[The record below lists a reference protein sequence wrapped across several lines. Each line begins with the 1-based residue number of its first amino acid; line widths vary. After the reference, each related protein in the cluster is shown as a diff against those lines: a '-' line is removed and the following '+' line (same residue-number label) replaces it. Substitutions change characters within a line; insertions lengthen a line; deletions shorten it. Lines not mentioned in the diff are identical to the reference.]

1 MAGQGVAPNPVN
13 VLADAHRTL
22 GSGRIDVAAALFRRF
37 AALCPGEPA
46 GPLGLGHVA
55 LRRGALGP
63 AIALFARAAALAPD
77 LGRVVLDLGRLCAH
91 DGQPDRAATALRAAL
106 ALAPGSVEGW
116 SALAMAIHAAQGP
129 AASVAAFRRLARLLP
144 DVASAHV
151 NLGNVLFDAGRWPPA
166 EASLRLALAL
176 EPARGYALFQ
186 LGRVARR
193 TGRAA
198 AACRL
203 LDRAARLEPA
213 DSPAMAEIGAEL
225 ALALRDCGRWEG
237 VIRHGR
243 RAAALIPERY
253 DVHLVL
259 GAAAEA
265 EGRTAEA
272 LTAYERAVRCH
283 PGFGEAFTRR
293 ATLHLRQSWRAPPP
307 RPAAGRP
314 GRRLAAT
321 ELGCNGRFGNQLLQ
335 YGVLH
340 LYAARHDLDLEVP
353 DWVGRY
359 LYDCDDPLPG
369 TPLPRVSEEDH
380 DFFAALSDAAPVR
393 AECDV
398 TGYFC
403 RHTAPLAPH
412 RAEFRA
418 LFVPGR
424 HLWPRAA
431 AIEHRLRAR
440 GRTVVAL
447 HLRRGDYG
455 WGRFWIAPE
464 AWYREWLERLW
475 PELDAPVL
483 YLATDAPELA
493 GAFAPFAP
501 ILAPDLGEP
510 LAGAE
515 FFTDFH
521 ALCVADVV
529 AISNSTF
536 SFAASLLNRTARR
549 FVRPDR
555 DRGALVPY
563 DPWDA
568 EILL

>member
-1 MAGQGVAPNPVN
+1 MTAAMHPAE
-13 VLADAHRTL
+13 VLAEAHRVL
-22 GSGRIDVAAALFRRF
+22 ASGRFAAAAALFRRF
-37 AALCPGEPA
+37 VALSPGEPA
-46 GPLGLGHVA
+46 GFLGLGHIAV
-55 LRRGALGP
+55 RSDALGG
-63 AIALFARAAALAPD
+63 AIPMFARAAALAPG

-91 DGQPDRAATALRAAL
+91 DGRADRAATALRAAL
-106 ALAPGSVEGW
+106 ALDPGSAEGW
-116 SALAMAIHAAQGP
+116 IALAMLIHAAQGP
-129 AASVAAFRRLARLLP
+129 VASVAAFRRVARLLP
-144 DVASAHV
+144 EAASAHL
-151 NLGNVLFDAGRWPPA
+151 NLGNVLFDSGSWAKSGT
-166 EASLRLALAL
+166 SLRQVLAL
-176 EPARGYALFQ
+176 EPARAYALFQ

-193 TGRAA
+193 TGLADV
-198 AACRL
+198 ACHL

-213 DSPAMAEIGAEL
+213 TSPAAADIMAEL
-225 ALALRDCGRWEG
+225 TLALRDCGRWQDA
-237 VIRHGR
+237 VRHGW
-243 RAAALIPERY
+243 RAAVLAPDRY
-253 DVHLVL
+253 DAHLVL
-259 GAAAEA
+259 GTAAEA
-265 EGRTAEA
+265 EGCTARA
-272 LTAYERAVRCH
+272 LAAYERAIHCH

-293 ATLHLRQSWRAPPP
+293 AVLRLRQSWKAPSP
-307 RPAAGRP
+307 RSPAGRA

-335 YGVLH
+335 YGFLR

-353 DWVGRY
+353 EWVGRY

-369 TPLPRVSEEDH
+369 TPLPRLSEEDH
-380 DFFAALSDAAPVR
+380 DFFASLSGTAPVR

-403 RHTAPLAPH
+403 RHTGALAPY
-412 RAEFRA
+412 RQDFRRI
-418 LFVPGR
+418 FTPGR
-424 HLWPRAA
+424 YLWPRAE

-464 AWYREWLERLW
+464 LWYRTWLERLW
-475 PELDAPVL
+475 SDLDSPVL

-493 GAFAPFAP
+493 AAFAPFSP
-501 ILAPDLGEP
+501 VLAADLCKP

-521 ALCVADVV
+521 ALCVADVL

-536 SFAASLLNRTARR
+536 SFVSGLLNRTARR

-555 DRGALVPY
+555 HRGMLVPY
-563 DPWDA
+563 DPWNA
-568 EILL
+568 EVLL

>member
-1 MAGQGVAPNPVN
+1 M
-13 VLADAHRTL
+13 
-22 GSGRIDVAAALFRRF
+22 
-37 AALCPGEPA
+37 
-46 GPLGLGHVA
+46 
-55 LRRGALGP
+55 
-63 AIALFARAAALAPD
+63 
-77 LGRVVLDLGRLCAH
+77 
-91 DGQPDRAATALRAAL
+91 DRAATALRTVL
-106 ALAPGSVEGW
+106 ALDPGSVEGW
-116 SALAMAIHAAQGP
+116 IALAMALHAAQGP
-129 AASVAAFRRLARLLP
+129 AVSAAAFRRVARLLP
-144 DVASAHV
+144 EVASAHL
-151 NLGNVLFDAGRWPPA
+151 NLGSVLFDSGCWPNA
-166 EASLRLALAL
+166 ETSLRHALAL
-176 EPARGYALFQ
+176 SPAHAYALFQ

-193 TGRAA
+193 SRRAN

-203 LDRAARLEPA
+203 LNRAARLEPA
-213 DSPAMAEIGAEL
+213 TSPAAADIVAEL
-225 ALALRDCGRWEG
+225 ALALRDEG
-237 VIRHGR
+237 WWQEAIGYGR
-243 RAAALIPERY
+243 RTAALVPERY
-253 DVHLVL
+253 DAHLAL

-265 EGRTAEA
+265 EGHTAQA
-272 LTAYERAVRCH
+272 LAAYERAIRCH

-293 ATLHLRQSWRAPPP
+293 AVLHLRQSWKAPPP
-307 RPAAGRP
+307 RSAAGRA

-335 YGVLH
+335 YGFLR
-340 LYAARHDLDLEVP
+340 LYAARHDLELEVP
-353 DWVGRY
+353 EWVGRY

-369 TPLPRVSEEDH
+369 APLPRVSEEDH
-380 DFFAALSDAAPVR
+380 DFFASLSGTAPVR

-403 RHTAPLAPH
+403 RHTAALAPY
-412 RAEFRA
+412 RTDFRRI
-418 LFVPGR
+418 FTPGR
-424 HLWPRAA
+424 YLWPRAD

-464 AWYREWLERLW
+464 GWYLTWLERLW
-475 PELDAPVL
+475 ADLDSPVL

-493 GAFAPFAP
+493 GAFAPFSP
-501 ILAPDLGEP
+501 ILATGLGEP

-521 ALCVADVV
+521 ALCVADVL

-536 SFAASLLNRTARR
+536 SFAAGLLNRTARR

-555 DRGALVPY
+555 HQGMLVPY

-568 EILL
+568 EVLL